1 MTDSSRRNSL
11 IEQQFAQF
19 QAVLGAVREIRSRQ
33 SIPPRESIHFAVQC
47 DTATCDLLRPM
58 EPYFESMACA
68 IQFVCYF
75 FTMLA
80 AAITYMMARQ

>member
-1 MTDSSRRNSL
+1 MYD
-11 IEQQFAQF
+11 
-19 QAVLGAVREIRSRQ
+19 
-33 SIPPRESIHFAVQC
+33 H
-47 DTATCDLLRPM
+47 LLPI
-58 EPYFESMACA
+58 ESMAGA